1 MASNFGR
8 YFFRCVLP
16 IVIVGLLH
24 GCATPFADHYH
35 DKMGGVDVASFP
47 RAVISTGEP
56 VLYMGVDKTL
66 DFLRMVEDNYELIGY
81 SSFNAGPLSTEGA
94 IAQAKKVKASV
105 LLWYSQYTGTV
116 SGVVPLT
123 LPKTDTAET
132 NFSGSSG
139 GTSFSGRAST
149 TLYGTETSYIPYSVS
164 RSDYFVS
171 YWIKKTPPV
180 FGTRIS
186 DLPVEIKQ
194 KTGSN
199 KGVLV
204 RAVIK
209 NSPAYK
215 ADILGGDVIKKIGND
230 DLSDWNSYYDAI
242 GKYVGQEVEVILLRN
257 GSTIRKSVKLDT
269 DHPRK

>member
-139 GTSFSGRAST
+139 GTSFSGRAYT

-230 DLSDWNSYYDAI
+230 DLND
-242 GKYVGQEVEVILLRN
+242 
-257 GSTIRKSVKLDT
+257 
-269 DHPRK
+269 